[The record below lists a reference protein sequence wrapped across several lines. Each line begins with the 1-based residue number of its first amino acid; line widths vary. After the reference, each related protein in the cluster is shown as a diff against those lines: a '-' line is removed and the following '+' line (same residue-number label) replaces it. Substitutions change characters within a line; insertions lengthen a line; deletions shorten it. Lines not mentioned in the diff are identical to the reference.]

1 MQIRGNNV
9 TMNRR
14 GLVFA
19 LLFVVVVSGV
29 TWQLLHQHEPVYQ
42 GKPLSGWL
50 TDFDSA
56 SVQSSEKAVAAVR
69 AIGTNSFP
77 VLKKMLRTT
86 DASWK
91 KSLLAFNARQS
102 LIQIRITPAGVIRYR
117 AVEGYSALGAAAK
130 QEVAALMDMMELEAN
145 AEVRSDVAAALGGIG
160 PEAKPAIPL
169 LMKAAQDQNQGLRH
183 SALFALV
190 NIQRWSPDDYFLPRS
205 RSPHRF

>member
-9 TMNRR
+9 TTNRR

-19 LLFVVVVSGV
+19 CLFVVIVSGV
-29 TWQLLHQHEPVYQ
+29 SWQLLDQQEPVYQ
-42 GKPLSGWL
+42 GKPLSCWL

-56 SVQSSEKAVAAVR
+56 SVQSSQKAVVAVR

-86 DASWK
+86 DPSWK

-102 LIQIRITPAGVIRYR
+102 LIQIRITAASVTRYR

-130 QEVAALMDMMELEAN
+130 QEVAVLMDIMELEAN

-183 SALFALV
+183 SAIFALV
-190 NIQRWSPDDYFLPRS
+190 NIQGWSPSERFLPALE
-205 RSPHRF
+205 RF

>member
-1 MQIRGNNV
+1 MRIPGNNV
-9 TMNRR
+9 TINTR

-29 TWQLLHQHEPVYQ
+29 TWQLLHRHEPVYQ
-42 GKPLSGWL
+42 GRPLSDWL
-50 TDFDSA
+50 TDFDFASA
-56 SVQSSEKAVAAVR
+56 QSSQKSVAAVR

-102 LIQIRITPAGVIRYR
+102 LIQIRTTPASVIRYR
-117 AVEGYSALGAAAK
+117 AVEGYSALGASAK
-130 QEVAALMDMMELEAN
+130 QEVAALMDMMEWEAN
-145 AEVRSDVAAALGGIG
+145 SEVRSDVAAALGGIG
-160 PEAKPAIPL
+160 PDAKPAIPL

-183 SALFALV
+183 SAIFALA
-190 NIQRWSPDDYFLPRS
+190 NIQGWSPND
-205 RSPHRF
+205 RFRPTLERF